1 MSNGHWAPNC
11 GLNSCAGPEDLG
23 MNSEKKK
30 VPIAVWKDGTI
41 LDEISD
47 AVTWFLYKIMYEFS

>member
-1 MSNGHWAPNC
+1 
-11 GLNSCAGPEDLG
+11 

-30 VPIAVWKDGTI
+30 VPIAVWKEGTI